1 MKLLKS
7 TAGLLGLVLMS
18 SCSLDESVS
27 DPNLGTTPKS
37 NLEIKAPVDK
47 TSFASVEVAEFFINI
62 RNIEFDFADGFGDG
76 NSSGSDD
83 EDNLIFEDLYQIK
96 PIMSQ

>member
-1 MKLLKS
+1 
-7 TAGLLGLVLMS
+7 MS
-18 SCSLDESVS
+18 SCSLDDSVS

-37 NLEIKAPVDK
+37 NLEIKAPVDA

-62 RNIEFDFADGFGDG
+62 KNIKFDFADEFGDR
-76 NSSGSDD
+76 NSSDSDD
-83 EDNLIFEDLYQIK
+83 EYDLTFEDLYQIK